1 MKSVDQHSWP
11 DPLHGSFTMKGANV
25 VVLGYDDDARDHAH
39 ALRAAGNDVTIGVRP
54 DTTCWARAAVDGFAV
69 GRASE
74 IVATAEVVVVLVREP
89 EKTWMRVEPLIAA
102 GALVVFG
109 SARLLDAGIVSRGGF
124 DVVLVTTVDDAH
136 TGCRV
141 AVQRDATGR
150 ALLRGVAYA
159 RGACGKDVALR
170 VTSVAAEADLELA
183 GISERAGSLLAL
195 AASCD
200 CLPARPAEPQATAE
214 TETEEPSW
222 FDSML
227 AWRSRM

>member
-39 ALRAAGNDVTIGVRP
+39 ALRAAGNHVTIGVRP

-124 DVVLVTTVDDAH
+124 DVVRVTTVDDAH

-200 CLPARPAEPQATAE
+200 CLPARPAEPQATAK